1 MDWST
6 IQIPVPLA
14 LSVVATI
21 GYLIGRR
28 RKLTL
33 EEAADRSRREVR
45 RAQLVAAELEK
56 IAAELRRCLAQH
68 HSSVS
73 TFRSRISR
81 LDDQE
86 QGATW
91 KELCREAEQIL
102 KPTLQLAGRIA
113 NAYEEIRQQ
122 SANLMSFTEVRTDP
136 LTGVNNRRGLDDALA
151 GQFAMMNRYGSHFS
165 VVMFDIDHFKALND
179 REGHL
184 CGDRLLRDLARLL
197 DEAIR
202 ETDVVAR
209 YGGEEFVV
217 IMPQT
222 DLDGAGLFA
231 ERLRSQIEQALPI
244 AVSGGVTQA
253 LDGDTQDT
261 LLARADEALY
271 EAKKNGRNR
280 VYRHSGESMEL
291 VVEEVEEVAGCQ
303 TGFASLE

>member
-1 MDWST
+1 MEWST
-6 IQIPVPLA
+6 IHIPVPLA
-14 LSVVATI
+14 LAIVATI
-21 GYLIGRR
+21 GYLVGCGRKR
-28 RKLTL
+28 TL

-56 IAAELRRCLAQH
+56 IASELRRCLVQH
-68 HSSVS
+68 HTSVS
-73 TFRSRISR
+73 SFRNRIGR
-81 LDDQE
+81 LDEQE

-113 NAYEEIRQQ
+113 SAYDEIRQQ

-136 LTGVNNRRGLDDALA
+136 LTGVHNRRGLDEALV
-151 GQFAMMNRYGSHFS
+151 GQFAMMHRYDAHFS
-165 VVMFDIDHFKALND
+165 VAMFDIDHFKALND

-184 CGDRLLRDLARLL
+184 YGDRILRDLANLL
-197 DEAIR
+197 NETVR

-222 DLDGAGLFA
+222 DLEGACLLT
-231 ERLRSQIEQALPI
+231 ERLRAQVEQALPI
-244 AVSGGVTQA
+244 AVSGGVTEA

-261 LLARADEALY
+261 LLARTDEALY
-271 EAKKNGRNR
+271 EAKKAGRNR
-280 VYRHSGESMEL
+280 VYRHTGEAL
-291 VVEEVEEVAGCQ
+291 GPVVEEVAACPV
-303 TGFASLE
+303 